1 MCHLSLG
8 PTATATD
15 PPPKYAQEAG
25 LQRPKIK
32 KINKKIVETQAGF
45 QQWHKHTDYSPTLQ
59 VEKRILGESCLRFFF
74 KDGC

>member
-15 PPPKYAQEAG
+15 PSPKYAQEAG
-25 LQRPKIK
+25 LQRPKK
-32 KINKKIVETQAGF
+32 KKKKNSLKRKRVFSNGTNT
-45 QQWHKHTDYSPTLQ
+45 HTDESRTLQ
-59 VEKRILGESCLRFFF
+59 LEKRILGESCLRFVF